1 MQYVLT
7 GKLLCNYSVYIYT
20 KIDMQR
26 EVDLTKEHY
35 IA

>member
-1 MQYVLT
+1 MYLT
-7 GKLLCNYSVYIYT
+7 GNFLCNYSVYIFT

-26 EVDLTKEHY
+26 EVYLTKEHY